1 MLDLRKFHW
10 LQIWI
15 EAYQNPFFRSFV
27 YHILCFILLSIN
39 FPFNKHEKDIF
50 KSSTISATVI
60 KSSEFNKL
68 NNKPVKDK
76 GPKNMEKSVDKNID
90 KKLNNTNTKVKTIND
105 DFSKIQKEIRHNKSV
120 VNSEFDKLLK
130 DVKRN
135 KKKFNDQ
142 VLKENIQNKTN
153 NTEVSEASTSISSE
167 EENEIKRQIYPK
179 WSIPAGI
186 KNAESY
192 YVDIEVMLA
201 PDGTVT
207 KTVVVSD
214 INSMALRI
222 IAESAIRA
230 ILLASPLKFT
240 SKKRA
245 GIRNFILRFDL
256 KEALS

>member
-15 EAYQNPFFRSFV
+15 EAYQNPFCKSFV

-39 FPFNKHEKDIF
+39 FHFNKHEKDIF

-76 GPKNMEKSVDKNID
+76 GPKNIEKLHKTID
-90 KKLNNTNTKVKTIND
+90 KKLNNTSPKVKTIND

-142 VLKENIQNKTN
+142 VLKENIQNKAS
-153 NTEVSEASTSISSE
+153 NTEAFEASTNISSE

-201 PDGTVT
+201 PDGTVK

-214 INSMALRI
+214 VNSMELRI

>member
-15 EAYQNPFFRSFV
+15 EAYQNPFCKSFV

-39 FPFNKHEKDIF
+39 FHFNKHEKDIF

-76 GPKNMEKSVDKNID
+76 GPKNIEKLHKTID
-90 KKLNNTNTKVKTIND
+90 KKLNNTSPKVKTIND

-142 VLKENIQNKTN
+142 VLKENIQNKAS
-153 NTEVSEASTSISSE
+153 NTEAFEASTNISSE

-214 INSMALRI
+214 VNSMELRI